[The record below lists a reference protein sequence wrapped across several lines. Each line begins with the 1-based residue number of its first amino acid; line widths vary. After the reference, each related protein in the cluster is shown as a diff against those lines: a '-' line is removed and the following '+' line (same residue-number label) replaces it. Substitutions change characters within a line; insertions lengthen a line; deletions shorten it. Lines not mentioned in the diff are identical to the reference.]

1 MPAAAVAGKSRPF
14 ARIAARL
21 NHRRYRSAVKSDAR
35 VRISQRICVPY
46 WGMLDPNQGRAR
58 TGHGL
63 FELTF
68 KKFECDFVRRI
79 EEEERS

>member
-35 VRISQRICVPY
+35 VRILQRIYVPY
-46 WGMLDPNQGRAR
+46 
-58 TGHGL
+58 
-63 FELTF
+63 
-68 KKFECDFVRRI
+68 
-79 EEEERS
+79 